1 MSTLVKNA
9 PKKAAKKTSI
19 FDTQYGQ
26 KVLNVNK
33 GMKNEFNS
41 TGGAI
46 KFILVMGK
54 DVAPKEYLT
63 ELRKIQKN
71 DNLYKA
77 FDEVVRTSRKG
88 KTLKASPFRVLQAL
102 YAQLDKK

>member
-1 MSTLVKNA
+1 MSTIVKNA
-9 PKKAAKKTSI
+9 PKKAVKKVNI
-19 FDTQYGQ
+19 FETQYGQ

-54 DVAPKEYLT
+54 DVAPKEYLA

-77 FDEVVRTSRKG
+77 FDSVVRTTAKG
-88 KTLKASPFRVLQAL
+88 KQVRPTPFRVLQTL
-102 YAQLDKK
+102 YANLKK